1 MGSVISKLDNSRLL
15 RRHKTIGPYIP
26 ETLPL
31 SQASLSPML
40 RQFPF
45 VYLKPDNSCQGK
57 GILRID
63 PLPSGEFLLRTRDT
77 GSESV
82 HFHLPHLWEAIHQ
95 AKIDRP
101 YIIQQGIN
109 SVTLTGHLFDIRVH
123 LMRIKGKWRVA
134 GIVGRVA
141 PKKSIVTNAY
151 SGGISKHVDRLL
163 TDDLGYNPRRAEHT
177 IEELCTISK
186 QATKIISRVYP
197 RWSEFGLDIGID
209 PFHRIWI
216 YEINIKPGTLV
227 FKNLDRETFR
237 HILKLRK
244 KAS

>member
-1 MGSVISKLDNSRLL
+1 MGSVISKLDNCQIL
-15 RRHKTIGPYIP
+15 RQNKKIGPYIP

-31 SQASLSPML
+31 SQESLSHML
-40 RQFPF
+40 RHFPF

-57 GILRID
+57 GIMRID
-63 PLPSGEFLLRTRDT
+63 QLPSGEFLLRTRDT
-77 GSESV
+77 RSTSV
-82 HFHLPHLWEAIHQ
+82 HFHLPQLWSGISKN
-95 AKIDRP
+95 KIDRP

-141 PKKSIVTNAY
+141 PRKSIVTNAY
-151 SGGISKHVDRLL
+151 SGGISKHVEDLL
-163 TDDLGYNPRRAEHT
+163 TDDLGYNPRRAENT

-186 QATKIISRVYP
+186 QATKTMSRAYP
-197 RWSEFGLDIGID
+197 KWSEFGLDIGID
-209 PFHRIWI
+209 TFNNIWI

-237 HILKLRK
+237 HILNLRK